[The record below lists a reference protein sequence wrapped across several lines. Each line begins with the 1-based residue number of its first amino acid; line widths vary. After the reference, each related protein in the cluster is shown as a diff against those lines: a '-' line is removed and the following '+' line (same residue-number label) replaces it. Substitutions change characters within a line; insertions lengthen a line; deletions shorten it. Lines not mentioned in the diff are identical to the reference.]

1 MTANRD
7 SGFREL
13 SHTADWALQVWA
25 PDLPALL
32 AQAAGGMYA
41 LMELEWR
48 PEESCRRSFDLTVA
62 DDEGLLV
69 AFLSELLYLLE
80 DEQLAFDRFDLDIGA
95 GRLHACLQGRT
106 VAAIGKE
113 IKAVTYHNLLIR
125 SGADGMETIITFDV

>member
-1 MTANRD
+1 
-7 SGFREL
+7 
-13 SHTADWALQVWA
+13 
-25 PDLPALL
+25 
-32 AQAAGGMYA
+32 MYA